1 MIRYFSTVYPP
12 EELSTIERAQRRL
25 GRATLGMAMA
35 GLGTLLLAPLA
46 IRTAVIALR
55 QPLDQPDRIR
65 AWIVIFLSV
74 VLFSISLFLG

>member
-1 MIRYFSTVYPP
+1 
-12 EELSTIERAQRRL
+12 
-25 GRATLGMAMA
+25 MAMA

-46 IRTAVIALR
+46 IRTAEIALR